1 MSTRVDGA
9 TITVT
14 VSACATLSAGT
25 VRMSLTARQGPAP
38 GIWQYIL
45 TDGRDN
51 RAGRGRVAGKTGH
64 LDVLRCAAG
73 ICAAGYQPGTIERGL
88 LEQFA
93 AGHAPDPPP
102 ARTTTRV
109 SGDDDG
115 LLTAASRHVRT
126 AADRGRIIT

>member
-9 TITVT
+9 TVAVT

-25 VRMSLTARQGPAP
+25 VRISLTARQGPAP
-38 GIWQYIL
+38 GIWQYNL
-45 TDGRDN
+45 NDGTDN
-51 RAGRGRVAGKTGH
+51 RAGHGRIAGKTGH
-64 LDVLRCAAG
+64 LDVLRYAAG

-93 AGHAPDPPP
+93 AAAVLNPVPDS
-102 ARTTTRV
+102 RSGT

-115 LLTAASRHVRT
+115 LLTAASQVLPRG
-126 AADRGRIIT
+126 ADPGTIIT